1 MSPRL
6 KRIAIWFVILVV
18 FAALVALVVVSR
30 QQGLQIVHPD
40 RTAPQDIPSDY
51 GIANWED
58 VTFPSADGLRLGA
71 WFIPPDPASDGSTV
85 IFIHGL
91 GSNRGGLLDQAAMLV
106 QEGYG
111 ALLLDL
117 RAHGQSEGKVTT
129 FGYNEVND
137 VRGAVSYLATR
148 PEVNSE
154 RLGLVGESLGAA
166 TAIQSTA
173 RIPAIDVL
181 VAESSFTTLEDNVAE
196 GVRVIAGLPPFP
208 FAPLIVYFG
217 SRAAGLDISA
227 VRPIDDIDDVAPR
240 PILIIHGRQ
249 DELVP
254 VESAERLYAAA
265 GEPKE
270 LYIIDN
276 AGHYPLIA
284 PDPVRFETTLVGFFA
299 TYLPNGGQP

>member
-1 MSPRL
+1 MSSRL
-6 KRIAIWFVILVV
+6 KRITLWFLILVV
-18 FAALVALVVVSR
+18 FAALIAIVAISR
-30 QQGLQIVHPD
+30 QQGLEIVHPA
-40 RTAPQDIPSDY
+40 RTSPQETPSDY
-51 GIANWED
+51 GITNWED
-58 VTFPSADGLRLGA
+58 VTFVSTDGLRLGA

-106 QEGYG
+106 QAGYG

-117 RAHGQSEGKVTT
+117 RAHGQSEGEVTT

-137 VRGAVSYLATR
+137 VRGAVAFLAMR

-154 RLGLVGESLGAA
+154 RLGVVGESLGAA
-166 TAIQSTA
+166 TAIQAAA
-173 RIPAIDVL
+173 RIPALDVL
-181 VAESSFTTLEDNVAE
+181 VEESSFTTLQDNVAE

-217 SRAAGLDISA
+217 SQAAGLDISL
-227 VRPIDDIDDVAPR
+227 VRPVDDIDDVAPR
-240 PILIIHGRQ
+240 PVLIIHGRQ

-254 VESAERLYAAA
+254 VDSAERLYAAA

-276 AGHYPLIA
+276 AGHYPLIE
-284 PDPVRFETTLVGFFA
+284 PDPVRFETTLVGFFDA
-299 TYLPNGGQP
+299 HLPNGMQP